1 MKTLII
7 PCAGKSSR
15 FPNMKPKWLLT
26 HPDGRLM
33 IEKSISGLNLTAFDR
48 VIITIVKEH
57 DLKYDAS
64 VILKQAFK
72 NLEKVELCILDQF
85 TQSAAQTI
93 VQTIEHMNVT
103 GAFVVKDCDNFVN
116 VSLPREAINFVAFYD
131 IHKHTEISN
140 LPAKSYI
147 RKNDQEIVI
156 DIAEK
161 EIISNFVCLGVYAFE
176 SVELFRSAYEELSL
190 LNLKEELYLSRL
202 ISYLVN
208 FKNVVFT
215 AIEADGYEDWGTVRE
230 WKKIQK
236 RSATYF
242 VDLDGVLLINRGKY
256 GAKNWDNSQVE
267 LSENLMVLKKLY
279 DSGAQIVITTSR
291 PNAYRQT
298 IVDLLHAHGILA
310 HEIVMGLNH
319 SPRVIINDFAVTN
332 AYPSCLAINLKRD
345 TSLVDYLDVDFL

>member
-7 PCAGKSSR
+7 PCAGRSSR

-26 HPDGRLM
+26 HPDGQLM
-33 IEKSISGLNLTAFDR
+33 IEKSLSGLDFSAYDR

-64 VILKQAFK
+64 VVLKQAFK
-72 NLEKVELCILDQF
+72 NLGNVELCILDNF
-85 TQSAAQTI
+85 TKSAAQT
-93 VQTIEHMNVT
+93 VFQTIKTMNVA
-103 GAFVVKDCDNFVN
+103 GAFVVKDCDNFVK
-116 VSLPREAINFVAFYD
+116 VSLPREAVNYVVFYD
-131 IHKHTEISN
+131 IHKHPNIAN

-156 DIAEK
+156 DIVEK
-161 EIISNFVCLGVYAFE
+161 EIISNFACLGVYAFE
-176 SVELFRSAYEELSL
+176 SVELFRRAYEELSS
-190 LNLKEELYLSRL
+190 LNLTGELYLSRL

-215 AIEADGYEDWGTVRE
+215 AIEANGYEDWGTVRE

-242 VDLDGVLLINRGKY
+242 VDLDGVLLVNRGKY
-256 GAKNWDNSQVE
+256 GKENWDNSCIE
-267 LSENLMVLKKLY
+267 LSENLMMIKKLY

-291 PNAYRQT
+291 PKTYRQAIT
-298 IVDLLHAHGILA
+298 NLLKSYGIVA
-310 HEIVMGLNH
+310 HEIVMGLH
-319 SPRVIINDFAVTN
+319 HAPRVIINDFATTN
-332 AYPSCLAINLKRD
+332 SYPSCVAISLKSD
-345 TSLVDYLDVDFL
+345 SSLMDYLDLDFL